1 LVDPVSRSQRDKG
14 ARVEREIVNAHR
26 AIGLH
31 AERVPLSGASRYQGN
46 GADIDVHVPWRSG
59 PLVGECKAR
68 GSGEGFAVIERWLG
82 ENDFLVLKRNNA
94 PPMYVVPERVWNELL
109 LRKEP

>member
-1 LVDPVSRSQRDKG
+1 MSRSQRDKG

-26 AIGLH
+26 KIGI
-31 AERVPLSGASRYQGN
+31 ASERVPLSGASHYQG
-46 GADIDVHVPWRSG
+46 GGHDIDVTPPWRHA

-109 LRKEP
+109 LRKVQP